1 MKIEIGKEYTITN
14 KYKKS
19 YVEFEYFKDDDGD
32 LIKVETGWRSG
43 TWQVTPQNQHEIDM
57 LVAASSDEYD
67 DELCIND
74 FEEAEMDSS
83 WDGCWDDWDW
93 SEYKS
98 KTGEALEEFQEEV
111 QDEGVCYLLDN
122 GWECEDTECY
132 FQGQILI
139 EEVTSRFPDLSIIED
154 AVEEL
159 RQEIEGK

>member
-1 MKIEIGKEYTITN
+1 MI
-14 KYKKS
+14 
-19 YVEFEYFKDDDGD
+19 
-32 LIKVETGWRSG
+32 
-43 TWQVTPQNQHEIDM
+43 
-57 LVAASSDEYD
+57 
-67 DELCIND
+67 
-74 FEEAEMDSS
+74 
-83 WDGCWDDWDW
+83 
-93 SEYKS
+93 